1 MSQENVEIVRRM
13 YEQANERP
21 GALYEMLAEDVF
33 WDATA
38 VGQLEGS
45 IVHGRDAVMEFFR
58 RWVGAFEPWGYE
70 VEELIDGDD
79 CVIARIHQW
88 GRGKSSGV
96 EVDGRF
102 WQVWTFR
109 DRKAIRATHH
119 REKADALKAAGLSE

>member
-21 GALYEMLAEDVF
+21 DALYEMLADDVN
-33 WDATA
+33 WDASA
-38 VGQLEGS
+38 VDQLELS
-45 IVHGRDAVMEFFR
+45 TVHGREAVMEFFR
-58 RWVGAFEPWGYE
+58 RWVGAFEHWGFE
-70 VEELIDGDD
+70 PEELIDSGD

-88 GRGKSSGV
+88 GRGKGSGV

-109 DRKAIRATHH
+109 NGKAIRTTHH
-119 REKADALKAAGLSE
+119 REKAEALEAAG